1 MKENEVSIED
11 DFQQEEQ
18 DPVWQVLT
26 DRYEIHQTLGTGTFG
41 VVVSATH
48 METGTKVAIKLMTSS
63 FQDNYDAKKKV
74 SEIQILRKLSAIK
87 DNCFTT
93 KIFDVIIS
101 DINLESSDPLDY
113 IFIVMDIEETDLS
126 EVLNLHE

>member
-1 MKENEVSIED
+1 M
-11 DFQQEEQ
+11 
-18 DPVWQVLT
+18 
-26 DRYEIHQTLGTGTFG
+26 
-41 VVVSATH
+41 VVSATH